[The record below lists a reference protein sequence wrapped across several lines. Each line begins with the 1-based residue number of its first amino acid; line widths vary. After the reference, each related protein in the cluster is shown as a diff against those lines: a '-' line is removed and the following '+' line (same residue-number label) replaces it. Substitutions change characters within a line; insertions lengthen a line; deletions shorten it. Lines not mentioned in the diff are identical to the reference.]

1 MFCLVLI
8 SLPSMSKI
16 KKNIFVENAEIV
28 DISSEGKSV
37 AKVDGM
43 VIFVDG
49 GVPGDV
55 ADVMITRKKN
65 NYAEGHVVAL
75 KTASPNRLEPKC
87 EHFGNC
93 GGCKWQ
99 HMNYETQLFF
109 KQKTVAD
116 ALTRIGH
123 LDISTLKPIF
133 ANKESYFYRNK
144 LEFSFSDKKWLT
156 NDEVKSGV
164 EIDNRN
170 ALGFHIPKMFD
181 KILDIKNCYLQE
193 EPSNSIRNEIR
204 DFANANGL
212 TFFGVRDKTGLLRT
226 LMIRSSSN
234 GELMVLIQFFE
245 NQPENIELL
254 LNHLKTKF
262 PQITSLQYV
271 INQKG
276 NDTLQDLD
284 IITFYGRDHIF
295 EEMEGLK
302 FKISAK
308 SFYQTNSA
316 QAYELY
322 KITRDLCGLTGNEV
336 VYDLYTGTGTIANFV
351 AKKAKQVI
359 GVEYVEDAVIDA
371 KNNSEFNAITNT
383 LFYAGDMKDVLNEA
397 FIAKHG
403 TPDVII
409 TDPPRAGMHE
419 DVVRVLLK
427 AAPKKIVYVSCN
439 PATQARDLAMMV
451 EQYEVKEI
459 QPVDMFPQT
468 AHVENVVLLVRK

>member
-1 MFCLVLI
+1 
-8 SLPSMSKI
+8 MSKI
-16 KKNIFVENAEIV
+16 KKNIFVENANIV

-65 NYAEGHVVAL
+65 NYAEGHVVTL
-75 KTASPNRLEPKC
+75 KKSSDNRTESIC
-87 EHFGNC
+87 EHFGYC

-99 HMNYETQLFF
+99 HMNYETQLMF
-109 KQKTVAD
+109 KHKTVED

-123 LDISTLKPIF
+123 LDISTMKPIF
-133 ANKESYFYRNK
+133 GNKENYFYRNK

-156 NDEVKSGV
+156 NEEVKSGL

-181 KILDIKNCYLQE
+181 KILDIRNCYLQE

-204 DFANANGL
+204 EFANKNGL
-212 TFFGVRDKTGLLRT
+212 TFFGVRNKTGLLRT
-226 LMIRSSSN
+226 LMIRSSST
-234 GELMVLIQFFE
+234 GELMVLIQFFDNE
-245 NQPENIELL
+245 PENIKLL
-254 LNHLKTKF
+254 LDHLKNTF

-284 IITFYGRDHIF
+284 IITFNGKDHIF

-302 FKISAK
+302 FKISAR
-308 SFYQTNSA
+308 SFYQTNSV

-322 KITRDLCGLTGNEV
+322 KITRDLCGLTGQEV

-351 AKKAKQVI
+351 AKKAKKVV
-359 GVEYVEDAVIDA
+359 GVEYVADAVIDA
-371 KNNSEFNAITNT
+371 KNNSVFNNITNT
-383 LFYAGDMKDVLNEA
+383 DFYAGDMKDVLNDT
-397 FIAKHG
+397 FLSIHG
-403 TPDVII
+403 KPDVII

-419 DVVRVLLK
+419 DVVRVILK
-427 AAPKKIVYVSCN
+427 AAPQKIVYVSCN
-439 PATQARDLAMMV
+439 PATQARDLAMMM
-451 EQYEVKEI
+451 EHYEIREI

>member
-1 MFCLVLI
+1 
-8 SLPSMSKI
+8 MSKI
-16 KKNIFVENAEIV
+16 KKNIFVENAPIV

-37 AKVDGM
+37 AKVEGM

-55 ADVMITRKKN
+55 ADVLITRKKN
-65 NYAEGHVVAL
+65 NYAEGHIVTIH
-75 KTASPNRLEPKC
+75 KPSENRIEPKC
-87 EHFGNC
+87 EHFGHC

-99 HMNYETQLFF
+99 HMNYETQLVF

-133 ANKESYFYRNK
+133 ANKESYYYRNK

-156 NDEVKSGV
+156 NEEVKSGV

-181 KILDIKNCYLQE
+181 KILDIKNCYLQA
-193 EPSNSIRNEIR
+193 EPSNSIRNSVR
-204 DFANANGL
+204 DFANTNNL
-212 TFFGVRDKTGLLRT
+212 TFFNVRNKTGLLRT
-226 LMIRSSSN
+226 LMLRSSSN
-234 GELMVLIQFFE
+234 GELMVLIQFFDNE
-245 NQPENIELL
+245 PENSKLL
-254 LNHLKTKF
+254 LNHLKTTF
-262 PQITSLQYV
+262 PKITSLQYV

-308 SFYQTNSA
+308 SFYQTNSP

-351 AKKAKQVI
+351 AKQAKKVVGI
-359 GVEYVEDAVIDA
+359 EYVPDAAIDA
-371 KNNSEFNAITNT
+371 KANSEYNQITNT
-383 LFYAGDMKDVLNEA
+383 TFFAGDMKDVLNA
-397 FIAKHG
+397 DFIATHG
-403 TPDVII
+403 KPDVII
-409 TDPPRAGMHE
+409 TDPPRAGMHA
-419 DVVRVLLK
+419 DVVAVILK
-427 AAPKKIVYVSCN
+427 AAPQKIVYVSCN
-439 PATQARDLAMMV
+439 PATQARDLEMMMGH
-451 EQYEVKEI
+451 YEIKSI

-468 AHVENVVLLVRK
+468 AHVENVVLLEKI

>member
-1 MFCLVLI
+1 
-8 SLPSMSKI
+8 MSKI

-49 GVPGDV
+49 GVPGDI

-65 NYAEGHVVAL
+65 SYAEGHIVTL
-75 KTASPNRLEPKC
+75 KKQSPNRIDHKC
-87 EHFGNC
+87 EHFGVC

-99 HMNYETQLFF
+99 HLNYETQLFF
-109 KQKTVAD
+109 KQKTVTD
-116 ALTRIGH
+116 AFVRIGK
-123 LDISTLKPIF
+123 LDVSTMKPIF
-133 ANKESYFYRNK
+133 PNKEPYFYRNK

-156 NDEVKSGV
+156 NDEIKSGL

-181 KILDIKNCYLQE
+181 KILDIKNCYLQA
-193 EPSNSIRNEIR
+193 EPSNSVRNEIR
-204 DFANANGL
+204 DFAIKHNL

-226 LMIRSSSN
+226 LMLRTSST

-245 NQPENIELL
+245 NQPENIDLL
-254 LNHLKTKF
+254 LSHLKITF

-276 NDTLQDLD
+276 NDTLQDLE
-284 IITFYGRDHIF
+284 IITFAGRDHIF

-308 SFYQTNSA
+308 SFYQTNSP

-322 KITRDLCGLTGNEV
+322 KITRDFCELKGDEV

-351 AKKAKQVI
+351 AKKAKKVV
-359 GVEYVEDAVIDA
+359 GVEYVPDAVIDA
-371 KNNSEFNAITNT
+371 KNNSEFNSITNT
-383 LFYAGDMKDVLNEA
+383 IFFAGDMKDVLNA
-397 FIAKHG
+397 DFIAAHG
-403 TPDVII
+403 KPDVII

-419 DVVRVLLK
+419 DVIAVLLK
-427 AAPKKIVYVSCN
+427 VGAPKIVYVSCN
-439 PATQARDLAMMV
+439 PATQARDLAMMA
-451 EQYEVKEI
+451 EAYDIKAI

-468 AHVENVVLLVRK
+468 AHVENVALLIKK

>member
-1 MFCLVLI
+1 MG
-8 SLPSMSKI
+8 KI

-65 NYAEGHVVAL
+65 NYAEGHIVTL
-75 KTASPNRLEPKC
+75 KKESENRITPTC
-87 EHFGNC
+87 EHFGVC

-99 HMNYETQLFF
+99 HLNYETQLFF

-116 ALTRIGH
+116 ALTRIGK

-133 ANKESYFYRNK
+133 PNAENYYYRNK

-156 NDEVKSGV
+156 TEEIKTGEN
-164 EIDNRN
+164 IDNRN

-181 KILDIKNCYLQE
+181 KILDIKNCYLQA
-193 EPSNSIRNEIR
+193 EPSNTIRNEIR
-204 DFANANGL
+204 DFANKHNL

-226 LMIRSSSN
+226 LMLRTSSN

-245 NQPENIELL
+245 NQPENIDLL
-254 LNHLKTKF
+254 LTHLKNTF

-308 SFYQTNSA
+308 SFYQTNSE

-322 KITRDLCGLTGNEV
+322 KITRNLCQLKGDEI
-336 VYDLYTGTGTIANFV
+336 VYDLYTGTGTIANFI
-351 AKKAKQVI
+351 AKKAKKVV
-359 GVEYVEDAVIDA
+359 GVEYVLDAVIDA
-371 KNNSEFNAITNT
+371 KNNSEFNNITNT
-383 LFYAGDMKDVLNEA
+383 VFFAGDMKDVLNEE
-397 FIAKHG
+397 FIKTHG
-403 TPDVII
+403 KPDVII

-419 DVVRVLLK
+419 DVIAVLLK
-427 AAPKKIVYVSCN
+427 VGASKIVYVSCN
-439 PATQARDLAMMV
+439 PATQARDLEMLMGKYTIA
-451 EQYEVKEI
+451 EI

-468 AHVENVVLLVRK
+468 AHVENVVLLVKK

>member
-1 MFCLVLI
+1 MG
-8 SLPSMSKI
+8 KI

-65 NYAEGHVVAL
+65 SYAEGHIVTL
-75 KTASPNRLEPKC
+75 KKESENRIKHQC
-87 EHFGNC
+87 EHFGTC

-99 HMNYETQLFF
+99 HLNYETQLFF
-109 KQKTVAD
+109 KQKTVSD
-116 ALTRIGH
+116 ALTRIGK

-133 ANKESYFYRNK
+133 PNTENYFYRNK

-156 NDEVKSGV
+156 TDEIKSGE
-164 EIDNRN
+164 EIDNKN

-181 KILDIKNCYLQE
+181 KILDIKNCYLQS
-193 EPSNSIRNEIR
+193 EPSNSIRNEIK
-204 DFANANGL
+204 DFALKNNL
-212 TFFGVRDKTGLLRT
+212 SFFGVRNKTGLLRT
-226 LMIRSSSN
+226 LMIRTSSK
-234 GELMVLIQFFE
+234 GELMVLIQFYE
-245 NQPENIELL
+245 NEPENIKLL
-254 LNHLKTKF
+254 LNHLKDTF

-308 SFYQTNSA
+308 SFYQTNSS
-316 QAYELY
+316 QAFELY
-322 KITRDLCGLTGNEV
+322 KITRDLCDLKGDEI

-351 AKKAKQVI
+351 AKKAKKVV
-359 GVEYVEDAVIDA
+359 GVEYVADAVIDA
-371 KNNSEFNAITNT
+371 KNNSDYNKITNT
-383 LFYAGDMKDVLNEA
+383 TFFAGDMKDVLNTD
-397 FIAKHG
+397 FINTHG
-403 TPDVII
+403 KPDVII

-419 DVVRVLLK
+419 DVVAVLLK
-427 AAPKKIVYVSCN
+427 VGAPKIVYVSCN
-439 PATQARDLAMMV
+439 PATQARDLAMMMDS
-451 EQYEVKEI
+451 YEIKEI

-468 AHVENVVLLVRK
+468 AHVENVVLLVKK

>member
-1 MFCLVLI
+1 
-8 SLPSMSKI
+8 MSKI

-49 GVPGDV
+49 GVPGDI

-65 NYAEGHVVAL
+65 SYAEGHVVTIKKPSL
-75 KTASPNRLEPKC
+75 NRIDPKC
-87 EHFGNC
+87 EYFGFC

-99 HMNYETQLFF
+99 HMNYETQLLF
-109 KQKTVAD
+109 KQKTVED

-123 LDISTLKPIF
+123 LDITALKPII
-133 ANKESYFYRNK
+133 ANSENYFYRNK

-156 NDEVKSGV
+156 NEEIKSGV

-204 DFANANGL
+204 DFANKHEL
-212 TFFGVRDKTGLLRT
+212 TFFGVRNKTGLLRT

-245 NQPENIELL
+245 NQPENINLM
-254 LNHLKTKF
+254 LNHLKQTF
-262 PQITSLQYV
+262 PQISSLQYV

-276 NDTLQDLD
+276 NDTLQDLE
-284 IITFYGRDHIF
+284 IITFSGKDHIF

-308 SFYQTNSA
+308 SFYQTNSP

-351 AKKAKQVI
+351 AKKAKKVI

-371 KNNSEFNAITNT
+371 KNNSEYNKIDNT
-383 LFYAGDMKDVLNEA
+383 AFFAGDMKDVLNEA
-397 FIAKHG
+397 FLLAHG
-403 TPDVII
+403 KPDIII

-419 DVVRVLLK
+419 DVISVILK
-427 AAPKKIVYVSCN
+427 AAPQKIVYVSCN
-439 PATQARDLAMMV
+439 PATQARDLAMLV
-451 EQYEVKEI
+451 GAYEIKEI

-468 AHVENVVLLVRK
+468 AHVENVVLLDKK

>member
-1 MFCLVLI
+1 MG
-8 SLPSMSKI
+8 KI

-65 NYAEGHVVAL
+65 NYAEGHIVTL
-75 KTASPNRLEPKC
+75 KKESENRITPTC
-87 EHFGNC
+87 EHFGVC

-99 HMNYETQLFF
+99 HLNYETQLFF

-116 ALTRIGH
+116 ALTRIGK

-133 ANKESYFYRNK
+133 PNAENYYYRNK

-156 NDEVKSGV
+156 TEEIKTGEN
-164 EIDNRN
+164 IDNRN

-181 KILDIKNCYLQE
+181 KILDIKNCYLQA
-193 EPSNSIRNEIR
+193 EPSNTIRNEIR
-204 DFANANGL
+204 DFANKHKL

-226 LMIRSSSN
+226 LMLRTSSN

-245 NQPENIELL
+245 NQPENIDLL
-254 LNHLKTKF
+254 LTHLKNTF

-308 SFYQTNSA
+308 SFYQTNSE

-322 KITRDLCGLTGNEV
+322 KITRDLCQLKGDEV
-336 VYDLYTGTGTIANFV
+336 VYDLYTGTGTIANFI
-351 AKKAKQVI
+351 AKKAKKVV
-359 GVEYVEDAVIDA
+359 GVEYVSDAVIDA
-371 KNNSEFNAITNT
+371 KNNSEFNNITNT
-383 LFYAGDMKDVLNEA
+383 VFFAGDMKDVLNEE
-397 FIAKHG
+397 FIKTHG
-403 TPDVII
+403 KPDVII

-419 DVVRVLLK
+419 DVIAVLLK
-427 AAPKKIVYVSCN
+427 VGAPKIVYVSCN
-439 PATQARDLAMMV
+439 PATQARDLEMLMGIYTIA
-451 EQYEVKEI
+451 EI

-468 AHVENVVLLVRK
+468 AHVENVVLLVKK

>member
-1 MFCLVLI
+1 
-8 SLPSMSKI
+8 MSKI
-16 KKNIFVENAEIV
+16 KKNIFVENAPIV

-37 AKVDGM
+37 AKVEGM

-55 ADVMITRKKN
+55 ADVLITRKKN
-65 NYAEGHVVAL
+65 NYAEGHIVTIH
-75 KTASPNRLEPKC
+75 KPSDSRIDPKC
-87 EHFGNC
+87 EHFGYC

-99 HMNYETQLFF
+99 HMNYETQLVF

-123 LDISTLKPIF
+123 LDISTLKPII
-133 ANKESYFYRNK
+133 ANKESYYYRNK

-156 NDEVKSGV
+156 NEEVKSGL

-193 EPSNSIRNEIR
+193 EPSNTIRNEIR
-204 DFANANGL
+204 DFAIKNDL
-212 TFFGVRDKTGLLRT
+212 TFFNVRNKVGLLRT
-226 LMIRSSSN
+226 LMIRSSST
-234 GELMVLIQFFE
+234 GELMVLIQFFDRE
-245 NQPENIELL
+245 PENIKLL
-254 LNHLKTKF
+254 LNHLKTTF

-271 INQKG
+271 VNQKG

-308 SFYQTNSA
+308 SFYQTNSV

-322 KITRDLCGLTGNEV
+322 KITRDLCELTGNEV
-336 VYDLYTGTGTIANFV
+336 VYDLYTGTGTIANFIAKR
-351 AKKAKQVI
+351 AKKVVGI
-359 GVEYVEDAVIDA
+359 EYVADAAIDA
-371 KNNSEFNAITNT
+371 KANSEFNQIANT
-383 LFYAGDMKDVLNEA
+383 SFFAGDMKDVLNAE
-397 FIAKHG
+397 FISMHG
-403 TPDVII
+403 KPDVII

-419 DVVRVLLK
+419 DVVAVILK
-427 AAPKKIVYVSCN
+427 AAPQKIVYVSCN
-439 PATQARDLAMMV
+439 PATQARDLEMMIGH
-451 EQYEVKEI
+451 YDIKNI

-468 AHVENVVLLVRK
+468 AHVENVVLLIKKP

>member
-1 MFCLVLI
+1 
-8 SLPSMSKI
+8 MSKI

-65 NYAEGHVVAL
+65 NYAEGHVVTL
-75 KTASPNRLEPKC
+75 KKSSSNRLQPKC
-87 EHFGNC
+87 EHFGYC

-99 HMNYETQLFF
+99 HMNYETQLVF
-109 KQKTVAD
+109 KQKTVSD

-133 ANKESYFYRNK
+133 PNKENYFYRNK

-156 NDEVKSGV
+156 NEEVKSGAV
-164 EIDNRN
+164 IDNRN

-204 DFANANGL
+204 DFANKNEL

-226 LMIRSSSN
+226 LMIRTSSN

-245 NQPENIELL
+245 NQPENIERL

-308 SFYQTNSA
+308 SFYQTNSP

-322 KITRDLCGLTGNEV
+322 KITRDLCGLSGNEV

-351 AKKAKQVI
+351 AKQAKKVI
-359 GVEYVEDAVIDA
+359 GVEYIEDAVVDA
-371 KNNSEFNAITNT
+371 RNNSEFNGIKNT
-383 LFYAGDMKDVLNEA
+383 LFYAGDMKDVLNTE
-397 FIAKHG
+397 FVAKHG
-403 TPDVII
+403 KPDVII

-419 DVVRVLLK
+419 DVISVILN
-427 AAPKKIVYVSCN
+427 AAPKRIVYVSCN

-451 EQYEVKEI
+451 GHYDIKLI

-468 AHVENVVLLVRK
+468 AHVENVVLLERR

>member
-1 MFCLVLI
+1 M
-8 SLPSMSKI
+8 
-16 KKNIFVENAEIV
+16 ENAEIV

-109 KQKTVAD
+109 KEKTVAD

-212 TFFGVRDKTGLLRT
+212 TFFGVRAKTGLLRT

-271 INQKG
+271 VNQKG

-308 SFYQTNSA
+308 SFYQTNSP

-351 AKKAKQVI
+351 AKKAKQVV

-371 KNNSEFNAITNT
+371 KNNSEFNGITNT

-397 FIAKHG
+397 FITKHG
-403 TPDVII
+403 KPDVII

-439 PATQARDLAMMV
+439 PATQARDLAMMM
-451 EQYEVKEI
+451 EQYDIKEI

-468 AHVENVVLLVRK
+468 AHVENVVLLERR

>member
-1 MFCLVLI
+1 
-8 SLPSMSKI
+8 MSKI
-16 KKNIFVENAEIV
+16 KKNIFVENAPIV

-65 NYAEGHVVAL
+65 NYAEGQLVTLH
-75 KTASPNRLEPKC
+75 KASENRIDPKC
-87 EHFGNC
+87 EHFGHC

-99 HMNYETQLFF
+99 HMNYETQLVF

-156 NDEVKSGV
+156 NEEVKSGV

-181 KILDIKNCYLQE
+181 KILDIQNCYLQA

-204 DFANANGL
+204 AFANKHAL
-212 TFFGVRDKTGLLRT
+212 TFFNVRNKTGLLRT

-234 GELMVLIQFFE
+234 GELMVLIQFFDNE
-245 NQPENIELL
+245 PENIDLL
-254 LNHLKTKF
+254 LNHLKITF

-284 IITFYGRDHIF
+284 IITFHGRDHIF

-308 SFYQTNSA
+308 SFYQTNSP

-351 AKKAKQVI
+351 AKQAKKVVGI
-359 GVEYVEDAVIDA
+359 EYVPDAAIDA
-371 KNNSEFNAITNT
+371 KANSELNGITNT
-383 LFYAGDMKDVLNEA
+383 TFFAGDMKDVLNAE
-397 FIAKHG
+397 FIATHG
-403 TPDVII
+403 KPEVII
-409 TDPPRAGMHE
+409 TDPPRAGMHV
-419 DVVRVLLK
+419 DVVAVILK
-427 AAPKKIVYVSCN
+427 AAPQKIVYVSCN
-439 PATQARDLAMMV
+439 PATQARDLEMMMG
-451 EQYEVKEI
+451 QYDIKSI

-468 AHVENVVLLVRK
+468 AHVENVVLLERK

>member
-1 MFCLVLI
+1 
-8 SLPSMSKI
+8 MSKI
-16 KKNIFVENAEIV
+16 KKNIFVENAPIV

-65 NYAEGHVVAL
+65 NYAEGHVVNL
-75 KTASPNRLEPKC
+75 KSASPNRLTPKC
-87 EHFGNC
+87 EHFGHC

-99 HMNYETQLFF
+99 HMNYETQLHF

-133 ANKESYFYRNK
+133 GNKESYFYRNK

-156 NDEVKSGV
+156 NEEVKSGAA
-164 EIDNRN
+164 IDNRN

-204 DFANANGL
+204 DFANKHGL

-226 LMIRSSSN
+226 LMIRTAST
-234 GELMVLIQFFE
+234 GEIMVLIQFFE

-254 LNHLKTKF
+254 LNHLKAKF

-284 IITFYGRDHIF
+284 IVTFYGRDHIF

-308 SFYQTNSA
+308 SFYQTNSP

-322 KITRDLCGLTGNEV
+322 KITRDFCGLTGNEI

-351 AKKAKQVI
+351 AKQAKQVV

-371 KNNSEFNAITNT
+371 KNNSDYNSITNT
-383 LFYAGDMKDVLNEA
+383 LFYAGDMKDVLNEQ

-403 TPDVII
+403 KPDVII

-439 PATQARDLAMMV
+439 PATQARDLAMMM
-451 EQYEVKEI
+451 EQYEIKEI
-459 QPVDMFPQT
+459 LPVDMFPQT
-468 AHVENVVLLVRK
+468 AHVENVVLLERR

>member
-1 MFCLVLI
+1 
-8 SLPSMSKI
+8 MSKI
-16 KKNIFVENAEIV
+16 KKNIFVENAPIV

-65 NYAEGHVVAL
+65 NYAEGHVVEL
-75 KTASPNRLEPKC
+75 KTKSPNRTEPKC

-99 HMNYETQLFF
+99 HMNYDTQLQF
-109 KQKTVAD
+109 KHKTVSD

-123 LDISTLKPIF
+123 LDISTMKPIYG
-133 ANKESYFYRNK
+133 NKENYFYRNK
-144 LEFSFSDKKWLT
+144 LEFSFSDRKWLT
-156 NDEVKSGV
+156 NDEIKSGK

-181 KILDIKNCYLQE
+181 KILDIKSCYLQE

-204 DFANANGL
+204 DFAIKNGL
-212 TFFGVRDKTGLLRT
+212 SFFAVRDKVGLLRT
-226 LMIRSSSN
+226 LMIRTSSN
-234 GELMVLIQFFE
+234 GDIMVLIQFFE

-254 LNHLKTKF
+254 LNHLKAKF

-276 NDTLQDLD
+276 NDTLQDLE

-308 SFYQTNSA
+308 SFYQTNSP

-359 GVEYVEDAVIDA
+359 GVEYIEDAVVDA
-371 KNNSEFNAITNT
+371 RNNSEFNGIANT
-383 LFYAGDMKDVLNEA
+383 LFYAGDMKDVLNTD
-397 FIAKHG
+397 FVTKHG
-403 TPDVII
+403 KPDVII

-419 DVVRVLLK
+419 DVISVILN
-427 AAPKKIVYVSCN
+427 AAPKRIVYVSCN

-451 EQYEVKEI
+451 GHYEIKAI

-468 AHVENVVLLVRK
+468 AHVENVVLLEKR

>member
-1 MFCLVLI
+1 
-8 SLPSMSKI
+8 MSKI
-16 KKNIFVENAEIV
+16 KKNIFVENAPIV

-65 NYAEGHVVAL
+65 NYAEGHVVEL
-75 KTASPNRLEPKC
+75 KTKSPNRTEPKC
-87 EHFGNC
+87 EHFGHC

-99 HMNYETQLFF
+99 HMNYDTQLQF
-109 KQKTVAD
+109 KHKTVSD

-123 LDISTLKPIF
+123 LDISTMKPIHG
-133 ANKESYFYRNK
+133 NKENYFYRNK
-144 LEFSFSDKKWLT
+144 LEFSFSDRKWLT
-156 NDEVKSGV
+156 NDEIKSGK

-204 DFANANGL
+204 DFAIKNGL
-212 TFFGVRDKTGLLRT
+212 SFFAVRDKVGLLRT
-226 LMIRSSSN
+226 LMIRTTSN
-234 GELMVLIQFFE
+234 GEIMVLIQFFE
-245 NQPENIELL
+245 NQPENIELM

-276 NDTLQDLD
+276 NDTLQDLE

-308 SFYQTNSA
+308 SFYQTNSP

-351 AKKAKQVI
+351 AKQAKQVI
-359 GVEYVEDAVIDA
+359 GVEYIEDAVVDA
-371 KNNSEFNAITNT
+371 RNNSEFNGIANT
-383 LFYAGDMKDVLNEA
+383 LFYAGDMKDVLNTD
-397 FIAKHG
+397 FVTKHG
-403 TPDVII
+403 KPDVII

-419 DVVRVLLK
+419 DVISVILN
-427 AAPKKIVYVSCN
+427 AAPKRIVYVSCN

-451 EQYEVKEI
+451 GHYEIKAI

-468 AHVENVVLLVRK
+468 AHVENVVLLEKR

>member
-1 MFCLVLI
+1 
-8 SLPSMSKI
+8 MSKI
-16 KKNIFVENAEIV
+16 KKNIFIENAEIV

-49 GVPGDV
+49 GVPGDI

-65 NYAEGHVVAL
+65 NYAEGYIVTL
-75 KTASPNRLEPKC
+75 KSTSPNRLESKC
-87 EHFGNC
+87 EHFGHC

-99 HMNYETQLFF
+99 NMDYQTQLLF

-116 ALTRIGH
+116 ALTRIGK
-123 LDISTLKPIF
+123 LDVSTMKPILP
-133 ANKESYFYRNK
+133 NTDNYFYRNK

-156 NDEVKSGV
+156 NEEIKSG
-164 EIDNRN
+164 ETIDNRN

-181 KILDIKNCYLQE
+181 KILDIKNCYLQP

-204 DFANANGL
+204 HFANKNNL
-212 TFFGVRDKTGLLRT
+212 SFFNIRNKAGLLRT
-226 LMIRSSSN
+226 LMIRTSSN
-234 GELMVLIQFFE
+234 GELMVLIQFYE
-245 NQPENIELL
+245 NEPDNILLL
-254 LNHLKTKF
+254 LNHLKITF

-276 NDTLQDLD
+276 NDTLQDLE
-284 IITFYGRDHIF
+284 IITFSGRDYIF

-308 SFYQTNSA
+308 SFYQTNSQ

-322 KITRDLCGLTGNEV
+322 KITRDLCELTGNEI

-351 AKKAKQVI
+351 ARNTKKVI
-359 GVEYVEDAVIDA
+359 GVEYIEDAVIDA
-371 KNNSEFNAITNT
+371 RNNSELNEITNT
-383 LFYAGDMKDVLNEA
+383 LFYSGDMKDVLNTD

-403 TPDVII
+403 KPDVII

-419 DVVRVLLK
+419 DVVSVILK
-427 AAPKKIVYVSCN
+427 AAPQKIVYVSCN
-439 PATQARDLAMMV
+439 ASTQARDLSMMV
-451 EQYEVKEI
+451 NDYVIKEI
-459 QPVDMFPQT
+459 RPVDMFPQT
-468 AHVENVVLLVRK
+468 AHVENVVLLIKK

>member
-1 MFCLVLI
+1 
-8 SLPSMSKI
+8 MSKI

-65 NYAEGHVVAL
+65 NYAEGHIVTL
-75 KTASPNRLEPKC
+75 KKPSANRIEPVC
-87 EHFGNC
+87 QHFGAC

-99 HMNYETQLFF
+99 HLDYATQLVF
-109 KQKTVAD
+109 KQKTVSD
-116 ALTRIGH
+116 ALTRIGK
-123 LDISTLKPIF
+123 LDISTLQPIF
-133 ANKESYFYRNK
+133 GNKEEYYYRNK

-156 NDEVKSGV
+156 SEEVKSG
-164 EIDNRN
+164 ENIDNRN

-181 KILDIKNCYLQE
+181 KILDIKTCYLQE
-193 EPSNSIRNEIR
+193 EPSNAIRNGIR
-204 DFANANGL
+204 DFANKHGL

-226 LMIRSSSN
+226 LMLRTSST
-234 GELMVLIQFFE
+234 GELMLVIQFFE
-245 NQPENIELL
+245 NQPENIALL
-254 LNHLKTKF
+254 LNYLKDTF

-284 IITFYGRDHIF
+284 LITFYGRDHIF

-308 SFYQTNSA
+308 SFYQTNSQ

-322 KITRDLCGLTGNEV
+322 KITRNFCGLTGNET

-351 AKKAKQVI
+351 ARQAAKVI
-359 GVEYVEDAVIDA
+359 GVEYVEDAVKDA
-371 KNNSEFNAITNT
+371 RVNSELNGIHNT
-383 LFYAGDMKDVLNEA
+383 TFFAGDMKDILNEA
-397 FIAKHG
+397 FIETHG
-403 TPDVII
+403 KPDVII

-427 AAPKKIVYVSCN
+427 AAPSKIVYVSCN
-439 PATQARDLAMMV
+439 PATQARDLAMMT
-451 EQYEVKEI
+451 EHYEI
-459 QPVDMFPQT
+459 QNIQAVDMFPQT
-468 AHVENVVLLVRK
+468 AHVENVALLVRK

>member
-1 MFCLVLI
+1 
-8 SLPSMSKI
+8 MSKI

-109 KQKTVAD
+109 KEKTVAD

-212 TFFGVRDKTGLLRT
+212 TFFGVRAKTGLLRT

-271 INQKG
+271 VNQKG

-308 SFYQTNSA
+308 SFYQTNSP

-351 AKKAKQVI
+351 AKKAKQVV

-371 KNNSEFNAITNT
+371 KNNSEFNGITNT

-397 FIAKHG
+397 FITKHG
-403 TPDVII
+403 KPDVII

-439 PATQARDLAMMV
+439 PATQARDLAMMM
-451 EQYEVKEI
+451 EQYDIKEI

-468 AHVENVVLLVRK
+468 AHVENVVLLERR

>member
-1 MFCLVLI
+1 
-8 SLPSMSKI
+8 MSKI
-16 KKNIFVENAEIV
+16 KKNIFVENAPIV

-37 AKVDGM
+37 AKVEGM

-55 ADVMITRKKN
+55 ADVLITRKKN
-65 NYAEGHVVAL
+65 NYAEGHIVTIH
-75 KTASPNRLEPKC
+75 KPSENRIEPKC
-87 EHFGNC
+87 EHFGHC

-99 HMNYETQLFF
+99 HMNYETQLIF

-133 ANKESYFYRNK
+133 ANKENYFYRNK

-156 NDEVKSGV
+156 NEEVKSGV

-181 KILDIKNCYLQE
+181 KILDIQNCYLQA
-193 EPSNSIRNEIR
+193 EPSNSIRNNIR
-204 DFANANGL
+204 DFANKHNL
-212 TFFGVRDKTGLLRT
+212 TFFNVRNKTGLLRT

-234 GELMVLIQFFE
+234 GELMVLIQFFDNE
-245 NQPENIELL
+245 PENIALL
-254 LNHLKTKF
+254 LNHLKTTF

-284 IITFYGRDHIF
+284 IVTFHGRDHIF

-308 SFYQTNSA
+308 SFYQTNSP

-351 AKKAKQVI
+351 AKQAKKVVGI
-359 GVEYVEDAVIDA
+359 EYVPDATIDA
-371 KNNSEFNAITNT
+371 KANSELNGITNT
-383 LFYAGDMKDVLNEA
+383 TFFAGDMKDVLNA
-397 FIAKHG
+397 DFITTHG
-403 TPDVII
+403 KPDVII
-409 TDPPRAGMHE
+409 TDPPRAGMHV
-419 DVVRVLLK
+419 DVVAVILK
-427 AAPKKIVYVSCN
+427 AAPQKIVYVSCN
-439 PATQARDLAMMV
+439 PATQARDLEMMMG
-451 EQYEVKEI
+451 QYDIQSI

-468 AHVENVVLLVRK
+468 AHVENVVLLIKK

>member
-1 MFCLVLI
+1 
-8 SLPSMSKI
+8 MSKI
-16 KKNIFVENAEIV
+16 KKNIFVENADIV

-75 KTASPNRLEPKC
+75 KKASENRTEPIC
-87 EHFGNC
+87 EHFGYC

-99 HMNYETQLFF
+99 HMNYETQLMF
-109 KQKTVAD
+109 KHKTVQD

-123 LDISTLKPIF
+123 LDISSMKPIF
-133 ANKESYFYRNK
+133 GNKENYFYRNK

-156 NDEVKSGV
+156 NEEVKSGV

-181 KILDIKNCYLQE
+181 KILDIQNCYLQE

-204 DFANANGL
+204 DFANKNGL
-212 TFFGVRDKTGLLRT
+212 TFFGVRNKTGLLRT
-226 LMIRSSSN
+226 LMIRSSST

-245 NQPENIELL
+245 DQPENIKLL
-254 LNHLKTKF
+254 LEHLKNTF

-276 NDTLQDLD
+276 NDTLQDLE
-284 IITFYGRDHIF
+284 IITFSGKDHIF

-302 FKISAK
+302 FKISAR
-308 SFYQTNSA
+308 SFYQTNSI

-322 KITRDLCGLTGNEV
+322 KITRDLCGLT
-336 VYDLYTGTGTIANFV
+336 
-351 AKKAKQVI
+351 
-359 GVEYVEDAVIDA
+359 
-371 KNNSEFNAITNT
+371 
-383 LFYAGDMKDVLNEA
+383 
-397 FIAKHG
+397 
-403 TPDVII
+403 
-409 TDPPRAGMHE
+409 
-419 DVVRVLLK
+419 
-427 AAPKKIVYVSCN
+427 
-439 PATQARDLAMMV
+439 
-451 EQYEVKEI
+451 
-459 QPVDMFPQT
+459 
-468 AHVENVVLLVRK
+468 

>member
-1 MFCLVLI
+1 
-8 SLPSMSKI
+8 MSKI
-16 KKNIFVENAEIV
+16 KKNIFVENANIV

-49 GVPGDV
+49 GVPGDI

-65 NYAEGHVVAL
+65 NYAEGHITAL
-75 KTASPNRLEPKC
+75 KSPSPNRIEPKC
-87 EHFGNC
+87 EHFGSC

-99 HMNYETQLFF
+99 NMNYETQLFF
-109 KQKTVAD
+109 KQKTVED
-116 ALTRIGH
+116 ALTRIGK
-123 LDISTLKPIF
+123 LDISSLKPIF
-133 ANKESYFYRNK
+133 PNKVNYFYRNK

-156 NDEVKSGV
+156 SEEIKSGV

-204 DFANANGL
+204 DFANNHNM

-245 NQPENIELL
+245 NQPKNIELL
-254 LNHLKTKF
+254 LSHLKSTF
-262 PQITSLQYV
+262 PQSTSLQYV

-284 IITFYGRDHIF
+284 IITFSGRDHIF

-308 SFYQTNSA
+308 SFYQTNSL

-351 AKKAKQVI
+351 AKKAKKVI
-359 GVEYVEDAVIDA
+359 GVEYVADAVIDA
-371 KNNSEFNAITNT
+371 KANSIYNAIGNT
-383 LFYAGDMKDVLNEA
+383 DFYAGDMKDVLNEA
-397 FIAKHG
+397 FISKHG
-403 TPDVII
+403 NPDVII

-419 DVVRVLLK
+419 DVVRVILK
-427 AAPKKIVYVSCN
+427 AAPQKIVYVSCN
-439 PATQARDLAMMV
+439 PATQARDLAMMMDNYAIK
-451 EQYEVKEI
+451 QI

>member
-1 MFCLVLI
+1 
-8 SLPSMSKI
+8 MSKI

>member
-1 MFCLVLI
+1 
-8 SLPSMSKI
+8 MSKI

-109 KQKTVAD
+109 KEKTVAD

-212 TFFGVRDKTGLLRT
+212 TFFGVRAKTGLLRT

-254 LNHLKTKF
+254 LNHLKTEF

-271 INQKG
+271 VNQKG

-308 SFYQTNSA
+308 SFYQTNSP

-351 AKKAKQVI
+351 AKKAKQVV

-371 KNNSEFNAITNT
+371 KNNSEFNGITNT

-397 FIAKHG
+397 FITKHG
-403 TPDVII
+403 KPDVII

-439 PATQARDLAMMV
+439 PATQARDLAMMM
-451 EQYEVKEI
+451 EQYDIKEI

-468 AHVENVVLLVRK
+468 AHVENVVLLEIR